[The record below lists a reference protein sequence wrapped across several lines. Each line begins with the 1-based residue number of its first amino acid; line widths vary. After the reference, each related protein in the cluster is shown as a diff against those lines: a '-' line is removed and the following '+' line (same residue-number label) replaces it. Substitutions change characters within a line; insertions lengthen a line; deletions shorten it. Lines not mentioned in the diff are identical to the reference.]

1 MARKVRVAQF
11 GQPTWAKLHFLK
23 VAADEKAVDRAAKAD
38 EYIGVEATAEF
49 FKSRLS
55 GGGGGGGGDFC
66 FASLLDDLPE
76 FDDSASRTRREQIEA
91 AETLY
96 AERRAEEDRR
106 RKQEAR
112 KYRR

>member
-1 MARKVRVAQF
+1 MARKVRFAQF

-23 VAADEKAVDRAAKAD
+23 VEADEKAADRSAKA
-38 EYIGVEATAEF
+38 EHIGVEPTAEF
-49 FKSRLS
+49 RRSRLS
-55 GGGGGGGGDFC
+55 GSGGAGGGDFC
-66 FASLLDDLPE
+66 FVSLLDDLPE